1 MKVWIDAQLSPQL
14 ARWLQ
19 QSFDVEAVAVRD
31 LELRDSRD
39 EVIYMAARK
48 EDAVVMTK
56 DVDFVD
62 LLQRHGPPPKVIWI
76 TCGNTSKAA
85 LQKVISRAW
94 SSVVALLTNGEP
106 LVEIH

>member
-39 EVIYMAARK
+39 EVIFMAARK

-62 LLQRHGPPPKVIWI
+62 LLQRHGPPPKIIWI

-94 SSVVALLTNGEP
+94 SSVAALLTNGEP